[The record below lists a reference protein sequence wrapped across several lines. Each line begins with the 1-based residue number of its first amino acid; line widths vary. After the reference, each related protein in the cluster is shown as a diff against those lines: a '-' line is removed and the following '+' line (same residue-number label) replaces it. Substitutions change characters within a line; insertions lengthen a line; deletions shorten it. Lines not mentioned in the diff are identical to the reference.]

1 MRKHIKS
8 SNFKET
14 EIHFQIEWVQSRS
27 TNTET
32 FDATVELKS
41 LIKNYPSVIKNNRS
55 QKSTGFSNEKFT
67 GKGIKKISMTKFF
80 FYAMK
85 VIKKR
90 RNKKKKNR
98 KSTKYSNM
106 KIKLLSKIKQK
117 R

>member
-1 MRKHIKS
+1 MSKHIKN

-14 EIHFQIEWVQSRS
+14 EIHFQTEWAQSRS

-41 LIKNYPSVIKNNRS
+41 LIKNDPSVIKNNRS
-55 QKSTGFSNEKFT
+55 QKSTGFSNENFT

-85 VIKKR
+85 VIKNR
-90 RNKKKKNR
+90 RNKRKKNR
-98 KSTKYSNM
+98 KNTKYSDT